1 MWLDDCVPAQIKFP
15 LEWQPKELG
24 TLVYIF
30 DGRRVLLIDKL
41 RGHGAG
47 KVNVPGGRV
56 ETGEDIEACAV
67 RETREEVCV
76 EVERLA
82 LRGFLR
88 FHDTENGFDMTGYVF
103 TTRSFAGV
111 PTATAEADPFWCE
124 VDAIPFDRMWED
136 DALWL
141 PPILAG
147 RSVRADLVF
156 ANDRLISHDV
166 REVDSLRL

>member
-1 MWLDDCVPAQIKFP
+1 MYGYTNTPCQAA
-15 LEWQPKELG
+15 
-24 TLVYIF
+24 
-30 DGRRVLLIDKL
+30 VLF
-41 RGHGAG
+41 
-47 KVNVPGGRV
+47 
-56 ETGEDIEACAV
+56 
-67 RETREEVCV
+67 CV
-76 EVERLA
+76 EIDQLA

-141 PPILAG
+141 PPIL
-147 RSVRADLVF
+147 SKM
-156 ANDRLISHDV
+156 RLSCC
-166 REVDSLRL
+166 LWFL